1 MKKIFALLLVH
12 LLLLAGCAP
21 KEAAKSGTV
30 IAATTAPVAQFTEAI
45 VIGTD
50 LQVECVVTEAVS
62 CLHDYTLSVQ
72 QMALLEQADTVI
84 ISGMGLEHFM
94 EDILPEDVID
104 ASNGVAEPIENDPH
118 YWLDPVRAGEMALNI
133 CAELSARYPQFAKT
147 FGENNAKLQE
157 RFLYL
162 QVYAQEQLAGI
173 SAPGL
178 VTFHD
183 GFGYFAHFVDVPVL
197 AAMEVE
203 AGSEPAAKD
212 LMDIID
218 LVKTGSLPAVFTE
231 VNGSSSAAEIVHR
244 ETGCSI
250 FELDMAMSNDYFIA
264 MEHNIE
270 AIREAFS

>member
-1 MKKIFALLLVH
+1 MKKLLVLLLAV
-12 LLLLAGCAP
+12 LLLAGCTP
-21 KEAAKSGTV
+21 KTEPASGPI
-30 IAATTAPVAQFTEAI
+30 IAATTAPVAQFAASI
-45 VIGTD
+45 VSGTG
-50 LQVECVVTEAVS
+50 LQVECVVTDAVS

-72 QMALLEQADTVI
+72 QMQLLEQAETVI

-104 ASNGVAEPIENDPH
+104 ASNGVAEPMEDDPH
-118 YWLDPVRAGEMALNI
+118 YWLDPVRASEMALTI
-133 CAELSARYPQFAKT
+133 FAELSARYPRYADIFA
-147 FGENNAKLQE
+147 ENHAQLQE

-162 QVYAQEQLAGI
+162 QVYADERLAGI

-183 GFGYFAHFVDVPVL
+183 GFGYFADFVDVPIL
-197 AAMEVE
+197 AAMEIE
-203 AGSEPAAKD
+203 PGSEPAAKD

-218 LVKTGSLPAVFTE
+218 LVKAKDVPAVFTE
-231 VNGSSSAAEIVHR
+231 VNGTADAAEIVHR
-244 ETGCSI
+244 ETGCNN
-250 FELDMAMSNDYFIA
+250 FELDMAMVNDYFIA

>member
-1 MKKIFALLLVH
+1 MKKLFALVLVM
-12 LLLLAGCAP
+12 LLLAGCAP
-21 KEAAKSGTV
+21 KEETKSGPIV
-30 IAATTAPVAQFTEAI
+30 AATTAPVARFTEAI
-45 VIGTD
+45 AAGTD

-94 EDILPEDVID
+94 EDILPEDAID
-104 ASNGVAEPIENDPH
+104 ASGGVAEPIENDPH
-118 YWLDPVRAGEMALNI
+118 YWLDPVRAGEMALHI
-133 CAELSARYPQFAKT
+133 CAELSARYPQFAET
-147 FGENNAKLQE
+147 FGENNAKLQD

-183 GFGYFAHFVDVPVL
+183 GFGYFADFVDVPIL

-212 LMDIID
+212 LMDMID
-218 LVKTGSLPAVFTE
+218 LVKNSGLPAVFTE
-231 VNGSSSAAEIVHR
+231 VNGSRSAADIIHR
-244 ETGCSI
+244 ETGCNV
-250 FELDMAMSNDYFIA
+250 FDLDMAMSNDYFIA